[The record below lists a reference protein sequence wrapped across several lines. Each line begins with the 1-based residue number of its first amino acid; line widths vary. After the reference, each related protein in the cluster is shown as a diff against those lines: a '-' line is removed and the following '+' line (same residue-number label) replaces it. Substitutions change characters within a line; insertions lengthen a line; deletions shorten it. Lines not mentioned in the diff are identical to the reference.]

1 MTFNAPLLLETAVLM
16 LAAFLSGAV
25 IGLVLRLL
33 LARPKPAAVAVP
45 AAAKPEEPATP
56 QLVKAPEIAPL
67 STARSKSSADQDV
80 PQMPAVKM
88 PAVALP
94 QMPAIAS
101 IRPSHIAGE
110 TVTGRHIDNPEHPQ
124 PASLDDVRA
133 ELVAQIEAS
142 PVDDAAAPAEVTTA
156 RSDADIVPAAV
167 AAPEPEL
174 PQADAALAAEAAIP
188 MLAEVSDEDAE
199 ETLPAEERIEPAIE
213 AQPVVLTDAP
223 NEVAA
228 EIQDVTD
235 SRAGEPVPEVVA
247 EAPLVEPVYAE
258 QEDEAAGTQP
268 PTRPE
273 PADDEMAAMRAI
285 EGGWSPRRTAA
296 TRQPADRPEGVS
308 AAEVAAAER
317 AVANSGAAVANA
329 TALATAVLDEIAPR
343 PARPAG
349 GFGRP
354 ASLAAPRDGHKDNF
368 GQIKG
373 IGPAVES
380 SLNGPGIYHFD
391 QIADWDQK
399 AVVWIENHF
408 GFKGRIARE
417 RWQEQARDLTRGKGP
432 VSRPIRR

>member
-1 MTFNAPLLLETAVLM
+1 MTFNAPLLFETAVLM

-25 IGLVLRLL
+25 IGLALRFL
-33 LARPKPAAVAVP
+33 LARPKPVAVVVP
-45 AAAKPEEPATP
+45 AVAKPEEPATP

-67 STARSKSSADQDV
+67 STARPMPRGEQDG

-88 PAVALP
+88 PEMARLE
-94 QMPAIAS
+94 MPTFAS
-101 IRPSHIAGE
+101 IEPSHVAGE
-110 TVTGRHIDNPEHPQ
+110 TVTGRHIDNPEHPHA
-124 PASLDDVRA
+124 ASLDDVRA

-142 PVDDAAAPAEVTTA
+142 PVDDAAPAKVTTA
-156 RSDADIVPAAV
+156 QSDADIVPADV
-167 AAPEPEL
+167 DAPEPEL
-174 PQADAALAAEAAIP
+174 PRSDAALAAEAAIP
-188 MLAEVSDEDAE
+188 MLAEVSDKDAQ
-199 ETLPAEERIEPAIE
+199 ETLPAQERIEPAIE

-223 NEVAA
+223 DDVAV
-228 EIQDVTD
+228 EIQDVVELPV
-235 SRAGEPVPEVVA
+235 GEPVPEVVA
-247 EAPLVEPVYAE
+247 ETPLVEPVYAKP
-258 QEDEAAGTQP
+258 EDEAAAVQP
-268 PTRPE
+268 ATRPE

-380 SLNGPGIYHFD
+380 SLNGLGIYHFD

-417 RWQEQARDLTRGKGP
+417 RWQDQARDLVRRKAP
-432 VSRPIRR
+432 VSRPIKR